1 MQREQTMEHG
11 ATPAVA
17 TIPGTPAI
25 RLVPTMLQTS
35 LFVSYPDLPII
46 NLTPGKLLITDQPSI
61 VSTILGSCVS
71 LCLHHE
77 RFRVGAICHGMLPRQ
92 TKIPMP
98 QYFPYLDTVVP
109 HMLETMASRFGLAP
123 SALTVKMF
131 GGASVIQTGL
141 PTPDGLAIGQ
151 QNIAAALAA
160 LARFGLTPEVQETGG
175 TKGYKIFFNTGT
187 GEIFVRRIAPTLANS
202 FAQTMRNQAGQ

>member
-25 RLVPTMLQTS
+25 RLTPAMPQTS

-77 RFRVGAICHGMLPRQ
+77 RFGVGAICHGMLPHQ

-98 QYFPYLDTVVP
+98 HYFPYLDTAVP
-109 HMLETMASRFGLAP
+109 HMLETMRNRYGIAP
-123 SALTVKMF
+123 SELQAKLF
-131 GGASVIQTGL
+131 GGASVLQTSFLGAE
-141 PTPDGLAIGQ
+141 GFAIGQ

-160 LARFGLTPEVQETGG
+160 LARFGLVPGVQKTGG
-175 TKGYKIFFNTGT
+175 TEGYKIFFNTAT
-187 GEIFVRRIAPTLANS
+187 GEVFVRRIAPNLAKG
-202 FAQTMRNQAGQ
+202 FARIMKAHFAH

>member
-1 MQREQTMEHG
+1 MSQ
-11 ATPAVA
+11 
-17 TIPGTPAI
+17 IPF
-25 RLVPTMLQTS
+25 S
-35 LFVSYPDLPII
+35 LSYPDLPII
-46 NLTPGKLLITDQPSI
+46 NLPPGKLLITKQASI

-71 LCLHHE
+71 LCLHSE
-77 RFRVGAICHGMLPRQ
+77 KLKVGAICHGMLPRQ
-92 TKIPMP
+92 TTPP
-98 QYFPYLDTVVP
+98 VAGHFPYLDTVVP

-160 LARFGLTPEVQETGG
+160 LARFGLTPEVQKTGG
-175 TKGYKIFFNTGT
+175 TMGYKIFFNTGT
-187 GEIFVRRIAPTLANS
+187 GEIFVRRIAPTLAKI
-202 FAQTMRNQAGQ
+202 FAQTMSKQAAQ

>member
-1 MQREQTMEHG
+1 
-11 ATPAVA
+11 
-17 TIPGTPAI
+17 
-25 RLVPTMLQTS
+25 MLQTS
-35 LFVSYPDLPII
+35 LFMSYPDLPII

-109 HMLETMASRFGLAP
+109 HMLETMRSRYGIAP
-123 SALTVKMF
+123 SELQVKLF
-131 GGASVIQTGL
+131 GGASVLQTSVPGA
-141 PTPDGLAIGQ
+141 DGFAIGQ
-151 QNIAAALAA
+151 QNIAAALEA
-160 LARFGLTPEVQETGG
+160 LARFGLVPGVKKTGG
-175 TKGYKIFFNTGT
+175 TQGYKIFFNTST
-187 GEIFVRRIAPTLANS
+187 GEVFVRRIAPNLAKG
-202 FAQTMRNQAGQ
+202 FARIMKAHFAH